1 MTGGG
6 GSAPK
11 NPPFKPDAQFPAYTP
26 IPTWDLLKNSIHL
39 DQEAYQRSD
48 ADFAARHRPVV
59 QAENLFQNSVLND
72 QKGDTTLAPQ
82 IQNEMVRAGLNSA
95 GNAFGDTPGTLA
107 PNSAAEAD
115 VARNLG
121 LGVMQFQDRNRANR
135 EQSLNMAENIF
146 PRRSF
151 GFGGDVATELGL
163 ANWAGQQNH
172 DLSKFNNDM
181 QVQELNW
188 RNQAQNNANQIQQQN
203 ASAAAGAS
211 STGQIVGTVAQV
223 IGLVAAAYV
232 AMILIWV

>member
-6 GSAPK
+6 GSAPQ
-11 NPPFKPDAQFPAYTP
+11 NPPFKPTEKFPAYTP

-48 ADFAARHRPVV
+48 ADFAARHRPIV
-59 QAENLFQNSVLND
+59 QAENLFGQSVLND
-72 QKGDTTLAPQ
+72 QKGDTTLSPQ

-121 LGVMQFQDRNRANR
+121 LGTMQFQDRNRANR
-135 EQSLNMAENIF
+135 QNSLNMAENIF

-163 ANWAGQQNH
+163 ADYAGRQNH
-172 DLSKFNNDM
+172 DLAKYNSDM
-181 QVQELNW
+181 QIGELNW
-188 RNQAQNNANQIQQQN
+188 RNEAQNNANQVQQQN

-223 IGLVAAAYV
+223 IGLVAAAY
-232 AMILIWV
+232 